1 VEFSLPSHRYDGAI
15 CMGQE
20 LVQQDGFY
28 KVRIPANV
36 IDPGKT
42 YVTASIKAVSGL
54 DHHLSFLYFFF
65 CLFLLIVSKHFPLW
79 SCLFLC
85 I

>member
-1 VEFSLPSHRYDGAI
+1 MEFSLPSHRYDGAI

-54 DHHLSFLYFFF
+54 DHHLSF
-65 CLFLLIVSKHFPLW
+65 P
-79 SCLFLC
+79 
-85 I
+85 

>member
-1 VEFSLPSHRYDGAI
+1 
-15 CMGQE
+15 MGQE

-42 YVTASIKAVSGL
+42 YVMASIKAVSSL
-54 DHHLSFLYFFF
+54 ATT
-65 CLFLLIVSKHFPLW
+65 CLFCTFFSVCF
-79 SCLFLC
+79 C
-85 I
+85 